1 MILIYYHFS
10 SSLFSIELPKLEV
23 DDSVVSQKLR
33 VRNQWKVDVK
43 ISGYPT
49 PEVFWRKNGDDLPST
64 KHCSI
69 YTEENSTT
77 IAIYS
82 LTKEDSGAYTVNA
95 KNEAGSVSVDLNL
108 RVIGMYILLHIEICN
123 VN

>member
-1 MILIYYHFS
+1 MYNHFS
-10 SSLFSIELPKLEV
+10 FSLFCIELPKLEV
-23 DDSVVSQKLR
+23 DDSIMSQKLR

-49 PEVFWRKNGDDLPST
+49 PEVLWRKNGDDLLST

-77 IAIYS
+77 VAIYS
-82 LTKEDSGAYTVNA
+82 LTKEDSGTYTVIA

-108 RVIGMYILLHIEICN
+108 RVIGMYIFYI
-123 VN
+123 